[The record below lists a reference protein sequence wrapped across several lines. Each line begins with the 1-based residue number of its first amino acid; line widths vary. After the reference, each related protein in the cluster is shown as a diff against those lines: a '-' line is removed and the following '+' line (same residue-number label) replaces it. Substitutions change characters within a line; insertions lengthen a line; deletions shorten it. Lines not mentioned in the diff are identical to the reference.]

1 VEFFGVLTF
10 DPELSAVGF
19 PQANGANIDAEFE
32 SAFIEDHVSVLLP
45 ASKVPRLQC
54 ITLRKISQQTL
65 ISTLPALHPGVPV
78 PLPAIEQIRQSLLD
92 CLRNVIGGDSLAAE
106 YMLLHLLSQVHTR
119 VDSMALGKLS
129 LNLTGCNPG
138 VQGAPSPLAVSASNT
153 IAKLLP
159 RSHLMPLSLH
169 SLNLASI
176 APRKDYAANRSD
188 HNFYLLSSSCHQLAI
203 LVTQI

>member
-1 VEFFGVLTF
+1 MSSSLEKILKDSHSDLV
-10 DPELSAVGF
+10 F
-19 PQANGANIDAEFE
+19 PFH
-32 SAFIEDHVSVLLP
+32 F
-45 ASKVPRLQC
+45 KM
-54 ITLRKISQQTL
+54 QTIQNL
-65 ISTLPALHPGVPV
+65 IM
-78 PLPAIEQIRQSLLD
+78 I
-92 CLRNVIGGDSLAAE
+92 
-106 YMLLHLLSQVHTR
+106 SQVHTR

-138 VQGAPSPLAVSASNT
+138 VQGAPSPLAVSASKT

-188 HNFYLLSSSCHQLAI
+188 HNFYLLSSSCHQFHSGDSDLISVMQAHDRDAAI
-203 LVTQI
+203 S